1 MAIFAKSML
10 RNPIKT
16 CPILIIY
23 HVQQIPYKT
32 LWKQA
37 FQGGVGE
44 GRAMVNWKEKK
55 SSERKKEFWKKK
67 AFLKDFLFSAP
78 DRSWFWK
85 RIWKKTFIFL
95 FYIDSENFW

>member
-1 MAIFAKSML
+1 ML

-37 FQGGVGE
+37 FQGGVEE

-67 AFLKDFLFSAP
+67 SFERFSFFLLLAEVDSE
-78 DRSWFWK
+78 K
-85 RIWKKTFIFL
+85 RIWKKSFIF
-95 FYIDSENFW
+95 FFYYIDSENFW